1 MSKENI
7 SKHITYREATN
18 SATAKRY
25 KIANDPNEE
34 QLANMRYLAE
44 KVFEPLRAWY
54 GKPIYVTSFFRTLAL
69 NVYLKGAKNS
79 QHCKGEAIDIDTPA
93 NRDNAALFR
102 YIRQNLE
109 FDQLIWEYGDNTNPD
124 WVHVSIRRDGK
135 NRKEVLRVYKTRTVR
150 MK

>member
-1 MSKENI
+1 MKQEDI
-7 SKHITYREATN
+7 SKHITYREGTN

-54 GKPIYVTSFFRTLAL
+54 GKPIYVTSFFRSYAL
-69 NVYLKGAKNS
+69 NSYLKGAKNS
-79 QHCKGEAIDIDTPA
+79 QHCKGEAMDIDTPA

-109 FDQLIWEYGDNTNPD
+109 FDQLIWEYGDNNNPD

-135 NRKEVLRVYKTRTVR
+135 NRREVLRVYKTKTVR